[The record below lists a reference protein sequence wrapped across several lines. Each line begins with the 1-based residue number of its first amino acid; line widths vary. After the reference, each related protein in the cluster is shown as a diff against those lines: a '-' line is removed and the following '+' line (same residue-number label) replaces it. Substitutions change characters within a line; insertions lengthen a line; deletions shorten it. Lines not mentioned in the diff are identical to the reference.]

1 MGKCGKMWGK
11 AGHELH
17 KPTFH
22 GKIGGYLQNMGDI
35 NDANDGKQ
43 WDLEVRVPFLMVSEQ
58 RAIPKPWAEMCS
70 K

>member
-1 MGKCGKMWGK
+1 MGKYGKNMGKWWGK
-11 AGHELH
+11 AGHQLH

-43 WDLEVRVPFLMVSEQ
+43 WDLEV
-58 RAIPKPWAEMCS
+58 
-70 K
+70 